1 MKKKLLE
8 KDAFYLS
15 LFICICIIAIGGIW
29 FTNKNV
35 DNLLSKNTP
44 TKSEDEIHLTKNKKK
59 DVVPTTTDSN
69 QNLAK
74 AKAKAKEADHNKIN
88 YLGNQVIRNY
98 SQKEPSYSETL
109 KVWETHKAIDIEAN
123 ENQEIKSLISGI
135 VLDVY
140 DDDQYGMSVK
150 IQSDKD
156 KDTVLIYSSLNKNLS
171 VDKGNK
177 VEEGQCI
184 GYAGNTSDVECLSG
198 VHTHLEAYKNKI
210 AINPMSLLE

>member
-15 LFICICIIAIGGIW
+15 LFICICILAIGGIW
-29 FTNKNV
+29 FTNKNI
-35 DNLLSKNTP
+35 DDLLSKNTP
-44 TKSEDEIHLTKNKKK
+44 TKSEDEIHLTEDEKN
-59 DVVPTTTDSN
+59 DVLPTATDSD

-74 AKAKAKEADHNKIN
+74 AKEAEHNKIS
-88 YLGNQVIRNY
+88 YLGNQVIRSY
-98 SQKEPSYSETL
+98 SEKEPSYSETL
-109 KVWETHKAIDIEAN
+109 EVWEIHKAIDIEAN
-123 ENQEIKSLISGI
+123 ENQEVKSLTTGT

-140 DDDQYGMSVK
+140 DDDEYGMSIK

-156 KDTVLIYSSLNKNLS
+156 TVFVYSSLSKNII
-171 VDKGNK
+171 VKKGDEIK
-177 VEEGQCI
+177 EGQCI

-198 VHTHLEAYKNKI
+198 VHVHLEAYKNNI

>member
-15 LFICICIIAIGGIW
+15 LFICICILAIGGIW

-44 TKSEDEIHLTKNKKK
+44 TKSEDEIHLTEDEKN
-59 DVVPTTTDSN
+59 DVLPTATDSD

-74 AKAKAKEADHNKIN
+74 AKEAEHNKIS
-88 YLGNQVIRNY
+88 YLGNQVIRDY
-98 SQKEPSYSETL
+98 SEKEPSYSETL
-109 KVWETHKAIDIEAN
+109 EVWEIHKAIDIEAN
-123 ENQEIKSLISGI
+123 ENQEVKSLTPGT

-140 DDDQYGMSVK
+140 DDDEYGMSVK
-150 IQSDKD
+150 IKSG
-156 KDTVLIYSSLNKNLS
+156 KDTVFVYSSLGKNIT
-171 VDKGNK
+171 VKKGDEIK
-177 VEEGQCI
+177 EGQCI
-184 GYAGNTSDVECLSG
+184 GYAGNTSDVEFLSG
-198 VHTHLEAYKNKI
+198 VHVHLEAYKNNT

>member
-15 LFICICIIAIGGIW
+15 LFICICILAIGGIW
-29 FTNKNV
+29 FTNKNI
-35 DNLLSKNTP
+35 DDLLSKNTP
-44 TKSEDEIHLTKNKKK
+44 TKSEDEIHLTEDEKN
-59 DVVPTTTDSN
+59 DVLPTATDSD

-74 AKAKAKEADHNKIN
+74 AKEAEHNKIS
-88 YLGNQVIRNY
+88 YLGNQVIRSY
-98 SQKEPSYSETL
+98 SEKEPSYSETL
-109 KVWETHKAIDIEAN
+109 EVWEIHKAIDIEAN
-123 ENQEIKSLISGI
+123 ENQEVKSLTTGT

-140 DDDQYGMSVK
+140 DDDEYGMSIK

-156 KDTVLIYSSLNKNLS
+156 TVFVYSSLSKNII
-171 VDKGNK
+171 VKKGNEIK
-177 VEEGQCI
+177 EGQCI

-198 VHTHLEAYKNKI
+198 VHVHLEAYKNNI

>member
-29 FTNKNV
+29 FTNKSV
-35 DNLLSKNTP
+35 DDLLSKNTS
-44 TKSEDEIHLTKNKKK
+44 THSEDEIHLTEDEKN
-59 DVVPTTTDSN
+59 DVLPTTTDSD

-74 AKAKAKEADHNKIN
+74 AKEAEHNKIS
-88 YLGNQVIRNY
+88 YLGNQVTRNY
-98 SQKEPSYSETL
+98 SEKEPSYSETL
-109 KVWETHKAIDIEAN
+109 EVWEIHKAIDVEAN
-123 ENQEIKSLISGI
+123 ENQEVKSLISGT
-135 VLDVY
+135 VLAVY
-140 DDDQYGMSVK
+140 DDDEYGMSVK

-156 KDTVLIYSSLNKNLS
+156 TTFVYSSLSKNIIVNKGDE
-171 VDKGNK
+171 VK
-177 VEEGQCI
+177 EGQCI

-198 VHTHLEAYKNKI
+198 VHVHLEAYKNNI

>member
-8 KDAFYLS
+8 KDSFYLY

-35 DNLLSKNTP
+35 DDLLSNNTK
-44 TKSEDEIHLTKNKKK
+44 TENNEEIHLTEDEKN
-59 DVVPTTTDSN
+59 DVLPTATDSD
-69 QNLAK
+69 QNLE
-74 AKAKAKEADHNKIN
+74 KAKEEHKKIG

-98 SQKEPSYSETL
+98 SEKEPSYSETL
-109 KVWETHKAIDIEAN
+109 EVWEIHKAIDIESN
-123 ENQEIKSLISGI
+123 ENQEVKSLTSGT

-140 DDDQYGMSVK
+140 DDDEYGISIK
-150 IQSDKD
+150 IQSNKEN
-156 KDTVLIYSSLNKNLS
+156 VFVYSSLSKNVKVNKG
-171 VDKGNK
+171 DKI
-177 VEEGQCI
+177 EEGQCI

-198 VHTHLEAYKNKI
+198 VHVHLEAYKNNI

>member
-35 DNLLSKNTP
+35 DNLLSSNTP
-44 TKSEDEIHLTKNKKK
+44 TKDTDEIHLTEDEKN
-59 DVVPTTTDSN
+59 DVLPTTTDSD
-69 QNLAK
+69 QNLAQ
-74 AKAKAKEADHNKIN
+74 AKEAENNKIN

-98 SQKEPSYSETL
+98 SEKEPSYSETL
-109 KVWETHKAIDIEAN
+109 EVWEIHKGIDIEAN
-123 ENQEIKSLISGI
+123 ENQEVKSLTSGT

-140 DDDQYGMSVK
+140 NDDEYGMSIK
-150 IQSDKD
+150 IQSNKEN
-156 KDTVLIYSSLNKNLS
+156 VFVYSSLSKNVKVNKG
-171 VDKGNK
+171 DEIK
-177 VEEGQCI
+177 EGQCI
-184 GYAGNTSDVECLSG
+184 GYAGNTSNVECLSG
-198 VHTHLEAYKNKI
+198 VHVHLEAYKNNI

>member
-8 KDAFYLS
+8 KDSFYLS

-35 DNLLSKNTP
+35 DDLLSNNTK
-44 TKSEDEIHLTKNKKK
+44 TENNEEIHLTEDEKN
-59 DVVPTTTDSN
+59 DVLPTATDSD
-69 QNLAK
+69 QNLE
-74 AKAKAKEADHNKIN
+74 KAKEEHKKIG

-98 SQKEPSYSETL
+98 SEKEPSYSETL
-109 KVWETHKAIDIEAN
+109 EVWEIHKAIDIESN
-123 ENQEIKSLISGI
+123 ENQEVKSLTSGK

-140 DDDQYGMSVK
+140 NDDEYGMSIK

-156 KDTVLIYSSLNKNLS
+156 NVFIYSSLSKNVKVNKG
-171 VDKGNK
+171 DKI
-177 VEEGQCI
+177 EEGQCI
-184 GYAGNTSDVECLSG
+184 GYAGNTSNVECLSG
-198 VHTHLEAYKNKI
+198 VHVHLEAYKNNI

>member
-8 KDAFYLS
+8 KDVFYLS
-15 LFICICIIAIGGIW
+15 LFICVCILAVGGII
-29 FTNKNV
+29 FTNKSV
-35 DNLLSKNTP
+35 EKLVSKNT
-44 TKSEDEIHLTKNKKK
+44 TASEDEIHLIDKEKN
-59 DVVPTTTDSN
+59 DVTPTTTDSE

-74 AKAKAKEADHNKIN
+74 AKETENNKMS
-88 YLGNQVIRNY
+88 YLGNQVIREY
-98 SQKEPSYSETL
+98 SEKEPSYSETL
-109 KVWETHKAIDIEAN
+109 EVWEIHKAIDVEAN
-123 ENQEIKSLISGI
+123 ENQEIKSLTKGT

-150 IQSDKD
+150 IQSEKD
-156 KDTVLIYSSLNKNLS
+156 KDTILIYSSLSKNTLVNKG
-171 VDKGNK
+171 DKIQ
-177 VEEGQCI
+177 EGQCI

>member
-8 KDAFYLS
+8 KDSFYLS
-15 LFICICIIAIGGIW
+15 LFICICIIAVGGIW

-35 DNLLSKNTP
+35 DDLLSNNTK
-44 TKSEDEIHLTKNKKK
+44 TENNEEIHLTEDEKN
-59 DVVPTTTDSN
+59 DVLPTATDSD

-74 AKAKAKEADHNKIN
+74 AKDEHKKIG

-98 SQKEPSYSETL
+98 SEKEPSYSETL
-109 KVWETHKAIDIEAN
+109 EVWEIHKAIDIESN
-123 ENQEIKSLISGI
+123 ENQEVKSLTSGE

-140 DDDQYGMSVK
+140 NDDKYGMSIK

-156 KDTVLIYSSLNKNLS
+156 NLFIYSSLSKNVKVNKG
-171 VDKGNK
+171 DKI
-177 VEEGQCI
+177 EEGQCI
-184 GYAGNTSDVECLSG
+184 GYAGNTSNVECLSG
-198 VHTHLEAYKNKI
+198 VHVHLEAYKNNI